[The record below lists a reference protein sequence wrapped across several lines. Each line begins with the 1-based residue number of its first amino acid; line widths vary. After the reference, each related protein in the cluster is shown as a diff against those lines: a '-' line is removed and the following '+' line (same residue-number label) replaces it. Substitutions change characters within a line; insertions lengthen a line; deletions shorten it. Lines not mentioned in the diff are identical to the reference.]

1 MDIVL
6 TGSVAFDYLM
16 KFPGYFRDHILLDR
30 LESISLSFL
39 VESMVRRRGGI
50 ATNIAYTLALL
61 GEKPKVMATVGED
74 CVDYKAWLSS
84 LGVDT
89 EWMKVVPGEFTAS
102 FFANTDR
109 ANAQIAS
116 FYPGAMAYASQLSFH
131 DYVSQVGSPDLV
143 VISPND
149 PGAMN
154 SYVRECRELNL
165 PYLFDPSQ
173 QIVRLSA
180 DEITAGLAGAKAL
193 FVNDYE
199 FNLIKKATGFN
210 EEELRG
216 SLDLVVVTCGED
228 GSIISAGDERYEI
241 PVVPSQSIK
250 DPTGVGDAYRA
261 GFLAGLS
268 IGFDWEIC
276 GKMGALAATY
286 CLEQEGPQGHHFT
299 PAEFTVRFRRYF
311 DDDGR
316 LDSLHTSHQ

>member
-16 KFPGYFRDHILLDR
+16 KFPGYFRDHILPDH

-61 GEKPKVMATVGED
+61 GEKPRVMATVGED
-74 CVDYKAWLSS
+74 CIEYKAWLNS
-84 LGVDT
+84 LGVNT
-89 EWMKVVPGEFTAS
+89 EWMKVIPGEFTAS

-109 ANAQIAS
+109 SNAQIAS

-131 DYVSQVGSPDLV
+131 DFLAAEAAPDMV

-154 SYVRECRELNL
+154 RYVQECRELNI

-180 DEITAGLAGAKAL
+180 DEIAYGIGGARAL

-199 FNLIKKATGFN
+199 FNLIKKATGLS

-216 SLDLVVVTCGED
+216 SLELVVVTCGED
-228 GSIISAGDERYEI
+228 GSIITAGDKRFEI
-241 PVVPSQSIK
+241 PVAPPQAIK

-261 GFLAGLS
+261 GFLAGYSSGL
-268 IGFDWEIC
+268 DWETC

-286 CLEQEGPQGHHFT
+286 CLEQEGPQGHLFT
-299 PAEFTVRFRRYF
+299 PAEFTTRFRRYY
-311 DDDGR
+311 DDEGR
-316 LDSLHTSHQ
+316 LDFLLSLQ